1 MTDIA
6 SWINKGQ
13 NQLPEWLK
21 VSLSGRREPNGSF
34 MIHIRRGQEKLR
46 ARVLVG
52 NIVIEHGGEIHTC
65 PASEV
70 REYVA
75 NLELACASAPPAERS
90 GPAAV
95 GRSEADVA
103 DMRDDTDDISRLINA
118 ARPAAFAARFSAASK
133 LISTK
138 TPASPVPTK
147 SDSPAA
153 RKCPPA
159 ASKGKAAKPDRKRAF
174 PPVLGARPTIEWL
187 HLDRLTVDAQY
198 QRSTDNQASQR
209 LITSIA
215 AGFDWRLCT
224 PLVVSRRPD
233 GAFTIIDG
241 QHRYLAARQRPD
253 LPDLPCCVFTFDSL
267 EEEAKMFVAMNR
279 SRKAMNRLDDFHAA
293 IVAGDSIAHRIKQLV
308 TDAGLTIARNTS
320 SSAWKPGEIA
330 FTASIASTLR
340 KHGDEIVAK
349 ALTSIAEA
357 FPNQKVVHSGSIFL
371 GLVKVLANP
380 PEGFDP
386 DRMFRAL
393 LKYSAEEWGSFVAGL
408 KGGDTRAA
416 AIRDALLMAY
426 EETPTEGHAND

>member
-1 MTDIA
+1 MTDIV

-13 NQLPEWLK
+13 NQLPEWLQPQ
-21 VSLSGRREPNGSF
+21 LSGRREANGSF
-34 MIHIRRGQEKLR
+34 MIHIRRGQQKLQ
-46 ARVLVG
+46 ARVLAG

-65 PASEV
+65 PAGEV

-75 NLELACASAPPAERS
+75 ALDRESEPVPPVPPQYAMSRQ
-90 GPAAV
+90 
-95 GRSEADVA
+95 EADVA
-103 DMRDDTDDISRLINA
+103 DMRDDTDDISRRIHA
-118 ARPAAFAARFSAASK
+118 SRPAAFAARLSAASE
-133 LISTK
+133 LIPSK
-138 TPASPVPTK
+138 TPAPRVPAK
-147 SDSPAA
+147 SNFPAA
-153 RKCPPA
+153 RKSPPA

-187 HLDRLTVDAQY
+187 HLDRLTVDARY

-357 FPNQKVVHSGSIFL
+357 FPDQKVVHSGSIFPGMVKL
-371 GLVKVLANP
+371 LVSP
-380 PEGFDP
+380 PEAFDP
-386 DRMFRAL
+386 DRMFQAL
-393 LKYSAEEWGSFVAGL
+393 LKYSAEEWGTFVTGL

-426 EETPTEGHAND
+426 EETPVEAVSI